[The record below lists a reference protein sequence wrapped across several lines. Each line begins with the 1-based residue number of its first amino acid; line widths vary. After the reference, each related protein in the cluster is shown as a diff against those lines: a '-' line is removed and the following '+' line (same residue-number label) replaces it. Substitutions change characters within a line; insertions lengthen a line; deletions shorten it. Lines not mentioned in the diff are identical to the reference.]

1 MKTLILTAPH
11 MKSLILAS
19 ALGFTAAFGAV
30 VASDPAM
37 ADYVFRGGMTGGGE
51 LQWQMT
57 PKPFIPL
64 VTVRPQANYYY
75 RPSYYRPVL
84 RYYRPVR
91 LVRYYYPRRILYP
104 VYYRYHWRH
113 Y

>member
-37 ADYVFRGGMTGGGE
+37 AD
-51 LQWQMT
+51 
-57 PKPFIPL
+57 
-64 VTVRPQANYYY
+64 AA
-75 RPSYYRPVL
+75 
-84 RYYRPVR
+84 
-91 LVRYYYPRRILYP
+91 
-104 VYYRYHWRH
+104 
-113 Y
+113 

>member
-1 MKTLILTAPH
+1 

-19 ALGFTAAFGAV
+19 ALGFIAAFSAV
-30 VASDPAM
+30 AVSDPAM
-37 ADYVFRGGMTGGGE
+37 ADYTFRGGMAGGGG

-91 LVRYYYPRRILYP
+91 LVRYYYPRPFRYRIHYW
-104 VYYRYHWRH
+104 RYH
-113 Y
+113 